1 MKTFYEHL
9 LESEQTY
16 KYRVKVAGGCDN
28 ECLKELES
36 KLAQFDIIN
45 MSSPKTTPVM
55 EDPLDFPGVKNME
68 VCMFEVEI
76 AYPAGQ
82 DALYDMIESCTRK
95 PKSQIKIVSDH
106 FAQSW
111 EDNEGAEAEEA
122 PILEKEYDGET
133 NAEKEAKELYADPAK
148 VVPETPTRFKIAGG
162 NTPKAQTTNDLP
174 MGDKSAMGSVKPKLP
189 NVKSFAR

>member
-1 MKTFYEHL
+1 MTKTYYQYL

-28 ECLKELES
+28 ECLKELET
-36 KLAQFDIIN
+36 KLAKFDLIN

-68 VCMFEVEI
+68 VCMFEIEI

-82 DALYDMIESCTRK
+82 DALYDMIEGCTRR
-95 PKSQIKIVSDH
+95 PKSQIKVVSEH
-106 FAQSW
+106 FAQSY
-111 EDNEGAEAEEA
+111 EENEGADPEEA
-122 PILEKEYDGET
+122 PILEKDYDEQS
-133 NAEKEAKELYADPAK
+133 KEAGEAYADPAK

>member
-1 MKTFYEHL
+1 MTKTYYEYL
-9 LESEQTY
+9 IESEQTY

-28 ECLKELES
+28 ECLKELEN
-36 KLAQFDIIN
+36 KLAKFDLIN

-68 VCMFEVEI
+68 VCMFEIEI

-82 DALYDMIESCTRK
+82 DALYDMIEGCTRR
-95 PKSQIKIVSDH
+95 PKSQIKVVSDH
-106 FAQSW
+106 FAQSY
-111 EDNEGAEAEEA
+111 EENEGADPEEA
-122 PILEKEYDGET
+122 PILEKDYDEQS
-133 NAEKEAKELYADPAK
+133 KEAGEAYADPAK

-162 NTPKAQTTNDLP
+162 DTPKAQTTNDLP

>member
-1 MKTFYEHL
+1 MTKTYYQYL

-28 ECLKELES
+28 ECLKELET
-36 KLAQFDIIN
+36 KLAKFDLIN

-82 DALYDMIESCTRK
+82 DALYDMIESCTRR

-106 FAQSW
+106 FAQSY
-111 EDNEGAEAEEA
+111 EKNEGADPEEA
-122 PILEKEYDGET
+122 PILEKDYDEQS
-133 NAEKEAKELYADPAK
+133 KEAGEAYADPAK

-162 NTPKAQTTNDLP
+162 DTPKAQTTNDLP